1 MKKTM
6 SKHGRHLDGFL
17 LLDKSLEASSN
28 QALQR
33 IKRLFEAKKAGHTGS
48 LDPLAT
54 GMLPI
59 CFGRATKFAGY
70 LLDSDK
76 CYRTTAKLGVTMTTG
91 DAEGEVLKTRDVP
104 AIDEAKLEDIL
115 TAFRGRISQI
125 PPMYSAL
132 KHKGQPLYKLARQGI
147 TVEREP
153 REVTI
158 HALEVLRIHE
168 DEIELLIRCTKG
180 TYVRTLVEDIGEALG
195 CGAHVSALRRDFVS
209 PYDEQPIYTQEA
221 LEDIKDEGGFMAL
234 DRLILPIESALHHFP
249 VHKVTSADKFY
260 LKLGKPITLGEKEE
274 STSGFVRLFV
284 GAEFIGLGEVN
295 QRQLSAKK
303 IVE

>member
-1 MKKTM
+1 MNKG
-6 SKHGRHLDGFL
+6 GRHLDGFL
-17 LLDKSLEASSN
+17 LLDKPLEASSN
-28 QALQR
+28 QALQFV
-33 IKRLFEAKKAGHTGS
+33 KRLFEAKKAGHTGS

-76 CYRTTAKLGVTMTTG
+76 CYRTTAKLGVKMTTG
-91 DAEGEVLKTRDVP
+91 DAEGEVLETRSVPVLDDVMLEA
-104 AIDEAKLEDIL
+104 AIAP
-115 TAFRGRISQI
+115 FRGRISQI

-147 TVEREP
+147 TIEREP
-153 REVTI
+153 REVVI
-158 HALEVLRIHE
+158 HSLDVLSVKA

-195 CGAHVSALRRDFVS
+195 CGAHVSALRRDSVS
-209 PYDEQPIYTQEA
+209 PYENQPMYTRQTLEA
-221 LEDIKDEGGFMAL
+221 IKAEESFAGL

-249 VHKVTSADKFY
+249 VHKVTTADKFY
-260 LKLGKPITLGEKEE
+260 LKLGKPITLTEKEE
-274 STSGFVRLFV
+274 AEPGFVRMFV
-284 GAEFIGLGEVN
+284 GAEFIGLGEVEN
-295 QRQLSAKK
+295 RQLSAKK